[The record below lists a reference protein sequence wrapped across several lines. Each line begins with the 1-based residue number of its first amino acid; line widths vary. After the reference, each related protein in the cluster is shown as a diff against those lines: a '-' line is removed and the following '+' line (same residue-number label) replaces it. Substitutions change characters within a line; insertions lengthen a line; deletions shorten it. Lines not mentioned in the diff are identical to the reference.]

1 MTRAYQ
7 EIYLNKA
14 QSVLGDAFDYAIN
27 TCGIAGNDFIKL
39 FSASTVSGRM
49 ENGEPATLAGMSG
62 SESFPKNKKNGSN
75 VQKNTGSVGL
85 LLTINGI
92 RAENTAKSSGFSLMT
107 TCCKCII
114 RFTKQ
119 TLQNSLMSLIS
130 EYANTTRKPI

>member
-1 MTRAYQ
+1 MMTRAYQ

-62 SESFPKNKKNGSN
+62 IEIACCLLSMVFG
-75 VQKNTGSVGL
+75 QKIQRNLHGFL
-85 LLTINGI
+85 L
-92 RAENTAKSSGFSLMT
+92 
-107 TCCKCII
+107 
-114 RFTKQ
+114 
-119 TLQNSLMSLIS
+119 
-130 EYANTTRKPI
+130 

>member
-49 ENGEPATLAGMSG
+49 ENGEPAALG
-62 SESFPKNKKNGSN
+62 
-75 VQKNTGSVGL
+75 VL
-85 LLTINGI
+85 
-92 RAENTAKSSGFSLMT
+92 RGFEFAT
-107 TCCKCII
+107 
-114 RFTKQ
+114 
-119 TLQNSLMSLIS
+119 
-130 EYANTTRKPI
+130 

>member
-49 ENGEPATLAGMSG
+49 ENGEPAALAGMSG
-62 SESFPKNKKNGSN
+62 IEIASESYRKRRAKSFPQSKKNGST

-85 LLTINGI
+85 LPTINGFL
-92 RAENTAKSSGFSLMT
+92 AENTAKSSGFSLMT
-107 TCCKCII
+107 TC
-114 RFTKQ
+114 
-119 TLQNSLMSLIS
+119 
-130 EYANTTRKPI
+130 